1 MSETEVGIRDLKAQL
16 SKYLRRVKAGYTV
29 LITERGKPVGRIIP
43 VDQPLEARLQAMV
56 EVGLLRWSGKRLQL
70 GEPAARVRGARTV
83 AELLL
88 EDRA

>member
-29 LITERGKPVGRIIP
+29 LITDRGKPVGRIIP

-56 EVGLLRWSGKRLQL
+56 DVGLLLWSGNRLQIL
-70 GEPAARVRGARTV
+70 EPAARTRSVRSV
-83 AELLL
+83 SDLLI
-88 EDRA
+88 EDRE